1 MGGAE
6 ATRIG
11 RMKLPRAM
19 LSDLDDTILV
29 SFGPSQSHWQRTID
43 AFADQLGPIEGD
55 GDCGGDRGL
64 DRIMGRSGAARRP

>member
-6 ATRIG
+6 AARIV
-11 RMKLPRAM
+11 RMKLPRPM
-19 LSDLDDTILV
+19 RFDLDDTILV
-29 SFGPSQSHWQRTID
+29 SFGPAQSHWQRTID

-64 DRIMGRSGAARRP
+64 DRIMGRSGVARGS